1 MSIGSIGGWI
11 GTNSSGS
18 NGGLIGSSRGTQMLK
33 MNEKLPSGRRM
44 PTSPICTPFFRY
56 GNGRLLFGSGIQ
68 RAQPD
73 LFGARRVA

>member
-18 NGGLIGSSRGTQMLK
+18 SGGLIGSSRGTQILK
-33 MNEKLPSGRRM
+33 INEKLPSGARM
-44 PTSPICTPFFRY
+44 PTSPICTPFLRY

-68 RAQPD
+68 RAQPGF
-73 LFGARRVA
+73 LGARRVV